1 MYHWMICMRVNS
13 PQEADIIV
21 QKLPSDMGIHRN
33 PRKGTLD
40 APGKIMG
47 QKTFD
52 SDLMVDEVFPDEF
65 DLEETQ
71 SRIENN
77 TRELST
83 YSRPLLSLGGDHS
96 VSYPVIKSLKEEQP
110 DLQLVWLDS
119 HLDLKKKVDDHVSH
133 DVVVRELLDHFDE
146 SDIHFIG
153 VTRKDS
159 DEEELLENREFDVRT
174 PVEAEDAARCIEGP
188 VYLSVDI
195 DVLRQKHAPGTGYP
209 DGEMDPEQVRSVISC
224 LDVSHADLVEVA
236 PSLDDGRTLENA
248 RSIMEWLESALTD

>member
-1 MYHWMICMRVNS
+1 MLSMRVNS

-40 APGKIMG
+40 APEKIMEN
-47 QKTFD
+47 KTFD
-52 SDLMVDEVFPDEF
+52 LDVMVDEVFPDEF

-71 SRIENN
+71 SRIEDN
-77 TRELST
+77 TRELSG

-96 VSYPVIKSLKEEQP
+96 VSYPVIKALKEEEP

-119 HLDLKKKVDDHVSH
+119 HLDLKRKVDDHVSH
-133 DVVVRELLDHFDE
+133 DTVVRELLDHFDE
-146 SDIHFIG
+146 GDIHFIG

-159 DEEELLENREFDVRT
+159 DEEELLENHEIDVIA
-174 PVEAEDAARCIEGP
+174 PEATEEAARNIEGP
-188 VYLSVDI
+188 VYLSIDI
-195 DVLRQKHAPGTGYP
+195 DVLSQKHAPGTGYP
-209 DGEMDPEQVRSVISC
+209 DGAMDPEQVRSVISC
-224 LDVSHADLVEVA
+224 LDISHADLVEVA

-248 RSIMEWLESALTD
+248 SSIIDWLESALTD